1 MLSTPFLMEHT
12 ARMAS
17 MWSADAMS
25 VSCPRTSRSAGRS
38 LASRH
43 AGASLQRS
51 AAFLTDLVI
60 VTVMRS
66 QPSDRVSCS
75 LRQPPSAFEPSA
87 GSSGI
92 DGSVARELGLFNDV
106 RANCGMAALSVSVVV
121 SFRRRSGRAR
131 LAGAP

>member
-1 MLSTPFLMEHT
+1 MLLAILMLSTPCLMEHT

-92 DGSVARELGLFNDV
+92 DGSVARELGL
-106 RANCGMAALSVSVVV
+106 ALQA
-121 SFRRRSGRAR
+121 FG
-131 LAGAP
+131 LDFGLDFGWILDFGFH